1 MINIGPYSI
10 AVSPLMRFSERSNP
24 SWPKVVKHVWSF
36 FSPPKEREVL
46 ESWQRSTTIRVGL
59 TRRGRIIL
67 LLCDGVPVS
76 QSARMV
82 GVARGPVYK
91 WAKRFQKHRLCGLE
105 DKAGRGKE
113 PFFPSR
119 SGSASCEDSLR
130 GARAQGKIPLAVGFQ
145 GVVEEARR
153 RWNRREHLD

>member
-1 MINIGPYSI
+1 MAPGRKTSLVIF
-10 AVSPLMRFSERSNP
+10 LT
-24 SWPKVVKHVWSF
+24 
-36 FSPPKEREVL
+36 PKEREVL

-59 TRRGRIIL
+59 ARRGRIIL

-76 QSARMV
+76 QIARMV

-91 WAKRFQKHRLCGLE
+91 WAKRFQKHGLSGLE

-130 GARAQGKIPLAVGFQ
+130 AARAQGKIPLAVGFQ